1 MVCASEPRHV
11 PGKLF
16 EYLRTGKPIIAF
28 GDGNEEVKN
37 ILTQANAGMLFNY
50 SQDGHEFFE
59 NISKFDTDLSFAKKF
74 DRKQIAK
81 DLAEIMN
88 HF

>member
-28 GDGNEEVKN
+28 GDDNYEVNK
-37 ILTQANAGMLFNY
+37 ILSEANAGMIFSY

-59 NISKFDTDLSFAKKF
+59 NLSKFKTDQATVKKYC
-74 DRKQIAK
+74 RRNIAK
-81 DLAEIMN
+81 ELADVLRG
-88 HF
+88 